1 MARTIFD
8 NELDELNNNMIE
20 MGSMIELAI
29 SDAVK
34 ALGNNDTEIA
44 KKTIDGDSAV
54 DGMERKIESLCL
66 KLVMQQQPVA
76 NDLRYISA
84 ALKMITDMERI
95 GDHAADISEIVLM
108 MTDKPYTC
116 DLDLIKSMARETIYM
131 LNKSIEAYVDRDRE
145 LADEIIAH
153 DDVVD
158 KLYIDVKNELIGL
171 INDNPANGEEAM
183 DLMSVAKYF
192 ERIGDHATNIADWV
206 VFSITGDHSKVQN

>member
-1 MARTIFD
+1 MGNMVEMAID
-8 NELDELNNNMIE
+8 K
-20 MGSMIELAI
+20 
-29 SDAVK
+29 AVK
-34 ALGNNDTEIA
+34 AFVNKDMELASQAVNDDDV
-44 KKTIDGDSAV
+44 ID
-54 DGMERKIESLCL
+54 EKEKRIEDICL
-66 KLVMQQQPVA
+66 KLLLKQQPVA
-76 NDLRYISA
+76 KDLREVSA